1 MILEGVTSLPRHLRK
16 QCTALIRTPRAKLMP
31 RCIGTL
37 PVPPLIHHMKVHRRT
52 RTSNNNSS
60 SSMVDMLIHNRR
72 RQVVHM
78 GHRQLPAF
86 GNSSTPRAVSL
97 YSSSSIPPTLAY
109 PGLYAHYD
117 VSANTNPNVNHSANP
132 NPKGVA
138 DMMTTHHRLHHHILT
153 QTRTM
158 RVGHWV
164 RHKPSLHRL
173 RHLHP

>member
-1 MILEGVTSLPRHLRK
+1 MSLPRHLCE
-16 QCTALIRTPRAKLMP
+16 QCTALIHTPRAKLML

-37 PVPPLIHHMKVHRRT
+37 PVPPLIHCMKVHRRT

-60 SSMVDMLIHNRR
+60 SSMVDMLVHNRC

-78 GHRQLPAF
+78 GCQQLPAF

-97 YSSSSIPPTLAY
+97 YSLSSIPPTLTY
-109 PGLYAHYD
+109 PGSYARYD
-117 VSANTNPNVNHSANP
+117 VSANANPNVNHSPNP

-153 QTRTM
+153 QTHTM
-158 RVGHWV
+158 RVGHRV
-164 RHKPSLHRL
+164 RRKPSLHRL
-173 RHLHP
+173 CHLHP